1 MRNETKLT
9 KATFSKGLA
18 YLTSFYISPT
28 FKDNLNNETIITV
41 WYEWFK
47 PFSDKLFIEM
57 VKLYCER
64 NTYPPNSPNDLLKA
78 RREFLLENMSN
89 YNEAWLKVLKK
100 RKELACVRTGNVSI
114 PKLLK
119 EFENDKPTYVAI
131 NHLRNELGYIMSSQ
145 EEKFIKN
152 DFKVIYNNE
161 MEKLVQNECLLL
173 DVEEIKKLG
182 GGD

>member
-18 YLTSFYISPT
+18 YLTSFYINPT
-28 FKDNLNNETIITV
+28 FRENLNNETIIKV

-47 PFSDKLFIEM
+47 PFSDKLFTDM

-64 NTYPPNSPNDLLKA
+64 NTYPPNSPNDLLNA

-89 YNEAWLKVLKK
+89 YNKAWLKVLKK

-131 NHLRNELGYIMSSQ
+131 KHLENELGYIMSSQ
-145 EEKFIKN
+145 EERFVKN
-152 DFKVIYNNE
+152 TFKTIYE
-161 MEKLVQNECLLL
+161 AESEKLVQNEYLLL

-182 GGD
+182 GGN